1 MSMEVTDLERR
12 IHELRDAIRRHEE
25 QYYVH
30 NAPEVS
36 DQVFDELLHEL
47 ERLEAEHPELVT
59 LDSPTQRVGGR
70 AVEGFATVEHSVP
83 MLSLDNAYNEAEL
96 RAFDERVRKEALDIQ
111 LMMASPDAAQAG
123 SLPPA
128 AGAQA

>member
-83 MLSLDNAYNEAEL
+83 MGIPARCSGALGNGGGAGGQRRLCRGAE
-96 RAFDERVRKEALDIQ
+96 D
-111 LMMASPDAAQAG
+111 
-123 SLPPA
+123 
-128 AGAQA
+128 